1 MIVGMGID
9 LVEIDRFKSAL
20 KRHGDRLLN
29 KIFTDGERKYCES
42 GLNRLAHYTARF
54 AAKEA
59 VLKALGTGWAG
70 GIAWTDV
77 DVVHEKSG
85 QATIRLSGVAG
96 KVAEEKGVK
105 SVLVSISHT
114 DRYANAVAVAEG

>member
-1 MIVGMGID
+1 MRRALRPGPVNLTA
-9 LVEIDRFKSAL
+9 LVRAS
-20 KRHGDRLLN
+20 
-29 KIFTDGERKYCES
+29 
-42 GLNRLAHYTARF
+42 
-54 AAKEA
+54 
-59 VLKALGTGWAG
+59 WAG